1 MFKAYLIEE
10 DKLVNLVNIVLRD
23 ENVVNII
30 FRDENDRLDVASMDE
45 VKLLQNTNTVDD
57 RGIPIYQG
65 DVLVMERN
73 GYYRLELIEFKSFS
87 IKDDIKSGFHTSSTN
102 FLYLKE
108 IDGKVVKDEYIYLA
122 RNLQYKDAV
131 LTDKQKEILKLNGI
145 NRLGNIYEDKN
156 LRLLF
161 KRNGESLC

>member
-30 FRDENDRLDVASMDE
+30 FRDENDRLDVAIMDE

-65 DVLVMERN
+65 DVLVRERN
-73 GYYRLELIEFKSFS
+73 GYYRMELIEFKSFS

-156 LRLLF
+156 LRLMF

>member
-10 DKLVNLVNIVLRD
+10 DKLINLVNIVLRD

-65 DVLVMERN
+65 DVLVIELN
-73 GYYRLELIEFKSFS
+73 GYYRLELIEFKSFN
-87 IKDDIKSGFHTSSTN
+87 IKDNIFHASSTN

-122 RNLQYKDAV
+122 RNLQYKNAV

-156 LRLLF
+156 LRLMF

>member
-65 DVLVMERN
+65 DVLVREIN
-73 GYYRLELIEFKSFS
+73 DCYRLELIEFKSFS
-87 IKDDIKSGFHTSSTN
+87 IKDNIKSGFHTSSTN

-108 IDGKVVKDEYIYLA
+108 IDGKVVKDEYIHLEKL
-122 RNLQYKDAV
+122 RYKNAV
-131 LTDKQKEILKLNGI
+131 LTDKQKEILKLKGI

-161 KRNGESLC
+161 NGNGDSLC

>member
-10 DKLVNLVNIVLRD
+10 DKLVNLVNIV
-23 ENVVNII
+23 
-30 FRDENDRLDVASMDE
+30 FRDENDRLDVVSMDE

-65 DVLVMERN
+65 DVLVRKIN
-73 GYYRLELIEFKSFS
+73 DCYRLELIEFKSFS
-87 IKDDIKSGFHTSSTN
+87 IKNNIKSGFHTSSTN
-102 FLYLKE
+102 YLYLKE
-108 IDGKVVKDEYIYLA
+108 IDGKVVKDEYIYLEKL
-122 RNLQYKDAV
+122 RYKNAV
-131 LTDKQKEILKLNGI
+131 LTTKQKEILKLNGI

-161 KRNGESLC
+161 KGNGDSLC

>member
-30 FRDENDRLDVASMDE
+30 FRDENDIASMDE

-65 DVLVMERN
+65 DVLVRERD
-73 GYYRLELIEFKSFS
+73 GYYRLELIEFKSFN

-102 FLYLKE
+102 YLYLKE
-108 IDGKVVKDEYIYLA
+108 IDGKVVKDEYIYLE
-122 RNLQYKDAV
+122 NLKHKDAV

-156 LRLLF
+156 LRLMF

>member
-10 DKLVNLVNIVLRD
+10 DKLINLVNIVLRD

-45 VKLLQNTNTVDD
+45 VKLLQNTNAVDD
-57 RGIPIYQG
+57 RGISIYQG
-65 DVLVMERN
+65 DVLVSEIN
-73 GYYRLELIEFKSFS
+73 DCYRLELIEFKSFS
-87 IKDDIKSGFHTSSTN
+87 IKDNIKSGFHTSSTN
-102 FLYLKE
+102 FLYPKE

-122 RNLQYKDAV
+122 RNLKYKNAV
-131 LTDKQKEILKLNGI
+131 LTDKQKEILKLKGI

-161 KRNGESLC
+161 NGNGDSLC

>member
-10 DKLVNLVNIVLRD
+10 DKLVNLVNIFNTRKTIV
-23 ENVVNII
+23 
-30 FRDENDRLDVASMDE
+30 FKDENDRLDVASMDE

-65 DVLVMERN
+65 DVLVRERD
-73 GYYRLELIEFKSFS
+73 GYYRLELIEFKSFN

-122 RNLQYKDAV
+122 RNLQYKDVV
-131 LTDKQKEILKLNGI
+131 LTDNQKEILKLKGI

-156 LRLLF
+156 LRLMF

>member
-10 DKLVNLVNIVLRD
+10 DKLVNLVNIFNTRKTIV
-23 ENVVNII
+23 
-30 FRDENDRLDVASMDE
+30 FKDENDRLDVASMDE

-65 DVLVMERN
+65 DVLVRERD
-73 GYYRLELIEFKSFS
+73 GYYRLELIEFKSFN

-131 LTDKQKEILKLNGI
+131 LTDNQKEILKLKGI

-156 LRLLF
+156 LRLMF